1 MIFFGWHNMTDAVAH
16 YFQDHVTPDRDN
28 SLLLLDSILLIP
40 LIFAVFFYPVEIL
53 VSLAVVAAIG
63 VGLVALSRALHR
75 HRARV
80 GH

>member
-1 MIFFGWHNMTDAVAH
+1 MILGWHNMTDAVAH
-16 YFQDHVTPDRDN
+16 YFQDHVTPDRDS

-53 VSLAVVAAIG
+53 VALAVVAVIG
-63 VGLVALSRALHR
+63 AGFVALSRAVHR
-75 HRARV
+75 HRTHI